1 MSVGHPE
8 RNGEPIV
15 AVARFLAEVWAHA
28 APTSAEPRAQR
39 RYAVVQCG
47 QDWRV
52 LTGNAQIGPFQ
63 DHGQALSVAT
73 NLTAQALQDGHAA
86 ELYAQCELNDFSL
99 RALFRST

>member
-52 LTGNAQIGPFQ
+52 LTGNAQIG
-63 DHGQALSVAT
+63 